1 MQTRVEVDK
10 RQILTLLGR
19 DRRSMPNTSPA
30 WRMCSTST
38 EASDPKHPVVCFDE
52 SPTQLILT
60 EYNEA
65 RPHQGRWCFGKTPM
79 QTFPDAMPMTKEKM
93 IAA

>member
-1 MQTRVEVDK
+1 MEDVLD
-10 RQILTLLGR
+10 LY
-19 DRRSMPNTSPA
+19 A
-30 WRMCSTST
+30 

-79 QTFPDAMPMTKEKM
+79 QTFPDAMPMTKERM

>member
-1 MQTRVEVDK
+1 VPSTQS
-10 RQILTLLGR
+10 LSN
-19 DRRSMPNTSPA
+19 RSL
-30 WRMCSTST
+30 
-38 EASDPKHPVVCFDE
+38 ASDPPRKFRDQMSLSDNIIQKGLAFPKHPVVCFDE